1 MVDGFWKRNKRKVL
15 VVLLALVI
23 VAALPY
29 ATNAISK
36 FQKQYELIQ
45 EVFEYVEYYHIKDV
59 DPDTLTQG
67 AIDGML
73 DTLEDPYTTYFTD
86 EEYEQ
91 FIEGIDNSFTGIG
104 IYVDK
109 LDEYIIVQSTI
120 KNSPAEAA
128 GLKAGDK
135 IIKVDGIDIVGKQVE
150 EAVSLIKGR
159 EGTKV
164 SLTIKR
170 GEELLEKQIVRAK
183 IQLPLVESEMLTDET
198 GYLRLYTFSNNSATQ
213 FKTELKNL
221 ENQGMEQLI
230 LDLRG
235 NPGGYLNS
243 ALEISKSFID
253 EGTIVYIKDKNQQE
267 EVLSISNGKDWDKPL
282 VVLIDEGTAS
292 ASEILAGALRDYDKA
307 TIIGSN
313 SFGKGTVQTLID
325 LENGGHLKLT
335 INEYF
340 TPNKSKINGI
350 GIKPDIEVAEEDQQL
365 QAAISYLSD
374 TTKLYSPKL
383 GTDWIRVNGKD
394 YIALKELSAYFNGS
408 TQYNSTT
415 KTIAI
420 TIGDDKLE
428 YKHNSSDIIIKNGKS
443 YIDVQQIENSFK
455 SLSVIQ
461 GKENITIFQK

>member
-1 MVDGFWKRNKRKVL
+1 MDSFWKRNKKRLL
-15 VVLLALVI
+15 VAVLALVL
-23 VAALPY
+23 VASIPY
-29 ATNAISK
+29 VTNAVSK

-45 EVFEYVEYYHIKDV
+45 EVFEYVEYYHIKDI
-59 DPDTLTQG
+59 DPDKLAQG

-73 DTLEDPYTTYFTD
+73 ETLEDPYTTYFTD
-86 EEYEQ
+86 EEYKQ

-109 LDEYIIVQSTI
+109 QDEYIIVQSTI

-128 GLKAGDK
+128 GLQAGDL
-135 IIKVDGIDIVGKQVE
+135 IIKVDDVDIVGKKVE
-150 EAVSLIKGR
+150 EAVGLIKGP

-164 SLTIKR
+164 KLTLKR
-170 GEELLEKQIVRAK
+170 GDKLLDKEVVRAK
-183 IQLPLVESEMLTDET
+183 IQLPLVEAKMLTDEI
-198 GYLRLYTFSNNSATQ
+198 GYLRLYTFNNNSASE
-213 FKTELKNL
+213 FKTELSNL
-221 ENQGMEQLI
+221 ENQGMEQLV

-253 EGTIVYIKDKNQQE
+253 EGPIVYIQDKNKQE
-267 EVLSISNGKDWDKPL
+267 DVLRISNGKNWDKPL

-307 TIIGSN
+307 TIMGSN

-325 LENGGHLKLT
+325 LESGGHLKLT

-350 GIKPDIEVAEEDQQL
+350 GIKPDIEVTDKEQQL
-365 QAAISYLSD
+365 QAAIAYLSD

-383 GTDWIRVNGKD
+383 GTDWIKIDGKD
-394 YIALKELSAYFNGS
+394 YIALKELSNSFNGS
-408 TQYNSTT
+408 IKYNATT
-415 KTIAI
+415 KTIDI
-420 TIGDDKLE
+420 SIGNEQYE
-428 YKHNSSDIIIKNGKS
+428 YKHNSPGIIIKNGKS
-443 YIDVQQIENSFK
+443 YIDVQQIEQSFNS
-455 SLSVIQ
+455 LTVIQ

>member
-1 MVDGFWKRNKRKVL
+1 MVGGFWKRNKKRVL
-15 VVLLALVI
+15 VVALALALV
-23 VAALPY
+23 VAIPY
-29 ATNAISK
+29 VTNAVSK

-45 EVFEYVEYYHIKDV
+45 EVFEYVENFHIKDV

-73 DTLEDPYTTYFTD
+73 KTLDDPYTTYFTD
-86 EEYEQ
+86 EEYQQ

-109 LDEYIIVQSTI
+109 QDEYIIVQSTI

-128 GLKAGDK
+128 GLQAGDQ
-135 IIKVDGIDIVGKQVE
+135 IIKVDGVDIVGKKVE
-150 EAVSLIKGR
+150 EAVSLIKGQ

-164 SLTIKR
+164 NLTLKR
-170 GEELLEKQIVRAK
+170 GEQILEKQITRAK
-183 IQLPLVESEMLTDET
+183 IQLPLVEAEMLTDEI
-198 GYLRLYTFSNNSATQ
+198 GYLRLYTFSNNSVAE
-213 FKTELKNL
+213 FKTELENL
-221 ENQGMEQLI
+221 EKQGMEQLI

-243 ALEISKSFID
+243 ALEISKSFI
-253 EGTIVYIKDKNQQE
+253 EQGPIVYIKDKHQQE
-267 EVLSISNGKDWDKPL
+267 EVLSIKNGENWDKPL

-325 LENGGHLKLT
+325 LESGGHLKLT
-335 INEYF
+335 VNEYF

-350 GIKPDIEVAEEDQQL
+350 GIKPDIEVTAEDEQL
-365 QAAISYLSD
+365 QAAITYLSD
-374 TTKLYSPKL
+374 TTKLYNPKL
-383 GTDWIRVNGKD
+383 GTEWIKVNEED
-394 YIALKELSAYFNGS
+394 YIALKELALHFNGS
-408 TQYNSTT
+408 IQYNDAT
-415 KTIAI
+415 KKI
-420 TIGDDKLE
+420 TIVIGNDHIE
-428 YKHNSSDIIIKNGKS
+428 YKLNSPGIIIKNGKS
-443 YIDVQQIENSFK
+443 YIDIEQIEQSFK

-461 GKENITIFQK
+461 GENITIFQK